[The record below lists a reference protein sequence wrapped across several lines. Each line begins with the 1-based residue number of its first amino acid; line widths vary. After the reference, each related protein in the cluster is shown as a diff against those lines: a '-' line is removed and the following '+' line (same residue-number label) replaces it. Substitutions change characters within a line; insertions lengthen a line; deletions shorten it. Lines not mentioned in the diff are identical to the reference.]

1 MSATEQRTDS
11 SALRPG
17 IGRLVMGFWVSE
29 DKWLAYL
36 LFAVCVSITLGG
48 VYVAVWA
55 NKAGGNLVD
64 ALVAR
69 NWATLFPVLVLN
81 FVLALATPVLMIVG
95 SVFRQLLELRWRT
108 WLTRHYV
115 ERWTQANHFFEL
127 EREGMLGNADQR
139 IAQDVAQF
147 VDITLNNILN
157 IIQVVV
163 SAVSFGVV
171 LWGLSGEL
179 SFSVFGLAVAIP
191 GYLLLA
197 AFAYTLG
204 QLAVVH
210 WAGKSLIGL
219 NNHKQTVEAEFRFL
233 AMRLRENAEQ
243 IAFYRGGETE
253 GQRLSGAF
261 MRVRSNWVAIIRR
274 TARLMFARD
283 TYAEALSLLPL
294 LLALP
299 RYMSG
304 DISLG
309 DVARIR
315 GGLGGP
321 AGGAFGAMTSVLNL
335 FVQIYP
341 TFTLWLALVNRLRDF
356 SWAINK
362 LDAKPNGFELQRGG
376 DRLICRD
383 VHLLKPLGQPLLSL
397 KSLDI
402 SQGQR
407 WLIKGAS
414 GRGKSTLLRAI
425 AGLWPHGSGLI
436 QTPGHWQV
444 MFVPQRSYTPTGT
457 LKAALCYPAEAT
469 QFSDAQCEQALRDCQ
484 LPQCAV
490 LLQEEAAWQHKLSGG
505 EQQRLAFA
513 RLLLQRP
520 DLVFLDEATSAL
532 DAETEAAVYRHMLA
546 QLPATTIVS
555 ISHRPALDSL
565 HDHVLDLDAPPP
577 FSSNHPQRE
586 GASGYSF

>member
-1 MSATEQRTDS
+1 
-11 SALRPG
+11 
-17 IGRLVMGFWVSE
+17 MGFWVSE

-81 FVLALATPVLMIVG
+81 FLLALATPVLMIIG

-115 ERWTQANHFFEL
+115 ERWTHANHFFEL
-127 EREGMLGNADQR
+127 EREGVLSNADQR

-179 SFSVFGLAVAIP
+179 SFSVFGLALAIP

-197 AFAYTLG
+197 AFAYTFG

-243 IAFYRGGETE
+243 IAIYRGGATE

-261 MRVRSNWVAIIRR
+261 MHVRSNWVAIIRR
-274 TARLMFARD
+274 TSRLMFARD
-283 TYAEALSLLPL
+283 AYSETFSLLPL

-356 SWAINK
+356 SWARM
-362 LDAKPNGFELQRGG
+362 DQVFAAEL
-376 DRLICRD
+376 
-383 VHLLKPLGQPLLSL
+383 
-397 KSLDI
+397 
-402 SQGQR
+402 
-407 WLIKGAS
+407 
-414 GRGKSTLLRAI
+414 
-425 AGLWPHGSGLI
+425 GL
-436 QTPGHWQV
+436 
-444 MFVPQRSYTPTGT
+444 
-457 LKAALCYPAEAT
+457 
-469 QFSDAQCEQALRDCQ
+469 
-484 LPQCAV
+484 
-490 LLQEEAAWQHKLSGG
+490 
-505 EQQRLAFA
+505 
-513 RLLLQRP
+513 
-520 DLVFLDEATSAL
+520 
-532 DAETEAAVYRHMLA
+532 
-546 QLPATTIVS
+546 
-555 ISHRPALDSL
+555 
-565 HDHVLDLDAPPP
+565 
-577 FSSNHPQRE
+577 E
-586 GASGYSF
+586 GA